1 MNKKKDL
8 LITEVND
15 HVDGS
20 GNSISEIAEMQFD
33 GEIREIE
40 LEDMKKNL
48 SKENKNNGKN
58 N

>member
-20 GNSISEIAEMQFD
+20 GNSISEIAEMQFE
-33 GEIREIE
+33 GEIREVE
-40 LEDMKKNL
+40 LEDKKKLLSNQNKKNA
-48 SKENKNNGKN
+48 KNS
-58 N
+58 